1 MDNINYII
9 FKILSNGATLEEKE
23 LFDKWLDNDSTNYA
37 EFNKLKAYWTY
48 HVEYQHNIKA
58 DDAFDRFNRNKL
70 TPTRNR
76 NRNKRIRNI
85 FIGFVSAAAVALL
98 LLTVGQPALSPKDD
112 FAFQTKN
119 QKDTL
124 YLPDSTMVVLNKNS
138 KLNYSSQYNK
148 SERRIRLVGEAYFDV
163 RKNAK
168 VPFVVRM
175 EKCQITVLGTAFN
188 VRAYEK
194 EKSIQATLI
203 RGIIRF
209 DVKEAGNVNDNQ
221 ITLRPN
227 QVLKY
232 NKFTEDI
239 SIKHVDAESSLIWM
253 SDIHRYESK
262 HLDSFLN
269 DLGIVYNKQ
278 ISVSDKELAQTVVS
292 GSFSNNQ
299 KIDEILLL
307 ISRSVPIKWKMDN
320 DTIIITR
327 K

>member
-9 FKILSNGATLEEKE
+9 FKVLSNEATPEEKE
-23 LFDKWLDNDSTNYA
+23 LFDNWLDKDSTNHA
-37 EFNKLKAYWTY
+37 EFIKLKTYWTS
-48 HVEYQHNIKA
+48 HVEYQHNIQV
-58 DDAFDRFNRNKL
+58 DEAFDRFNRTKL
-70 TPTRNR
+70 IPTR

-112 FAFQTKN
+112 FTFQTKN

-124 YLPDSTMVVLNKNS
+124 YLPDSTLVVLNKNS

-148 SERRIRLVGEAYFDV
+148 TERKIRLVGEAYFDV

-188 VRAYEK
+188 VRAYKK

-232 NKFTEDI
+232 NKLTEDI

-262 HLDSFLN
+262 HLRNFLN
-269 DLGIVYNKQ
+269 DLGTIYNKQ
-278 ISVSDKELAQTVVS
+278 INISDKELALTIIS
-292 GSFSNNQ
+292 GSFSNTQ
-299 KIDEILLL
+299 TIDEILLL
-307 ISRSVPIKWKMDN
+307 ISRSVPIKWEIDN
-320 DTIIITR
+320 DTIKITR
-327 K
+327 NQ

>member
-9 FKILSNGATLEEKE
+9 FKVLSNEATLEEKE
-23 LFDKWLDNDSTNYA
+23 LFDKWLDNDKTNYA
-37 EFNKLKAYWTY
+37 EFNKLKAYWTS
-48 HVEYQHNIKA
+48 HVEYQHNIQV
-58 DDAFDRFNRNKL
+58 DEAFDRFKREKL
-70 TPTRNR
+70 IPTRDR
-76 NRNKRIRNI
+76 NRRIRKL

-98 LLTVGQPALSPKDD
+98 LLTVGQPVLTPKDD
-112 FAFQTKN
+112 FTFQTKN

-168 VPFVVRM
+168 VPFVVGM

-194 EKSIQATLI
+194 EKNIQATLI

-209 DVKEAGNVNDNQ
+209 DVKDAGNENDNQ

-227 QVLKY
+227 QVLRY
-232 NKFTEDI
+232 NKLTEDI
-239 SIKHVDAESSLIWM
+239 SIRHVDAASSLIWM
-253 SDIHRYESK
+253 CDIHRYESK
-262 HLDSFLN
+262 QLENFLN
-269 DLGIVYNKQ
+269 DLGVVYNKQ
-278 ISVSDKELAQTVVS
+278 INVSDKELARTIIS
-292 GSFSNNQ
+292 GSFRNNQ
-299 KIDEILLL
+299 TIDEILLL
-307 ISRSVPIKWKMDN
+307 ISRSVPIKWEINN
-320 DTIIITR
+320 DTIKITR
-327 K
+327 N

>member
-1 MDNINYII
+1 MDDINYII
-9 FKILSNGATLEEKE
+9 FKVLSNEATLEEKE
-23 LFDKWLDNDSTNYA
+23 LFDKWLHNDSSNCD
-37 EFNKLKAYWTY
+37 EFNKLKAYWISQ
-48 HVEYQHNIKA
+48 VEYQHNIQA
-58 DDAFDRFNRNKL
+58 DEAFDRFKRNKL
-70 TPTRNR
+70 IPIR
-76 NRNKRIRNI
+76 NRNKRIRKLI
-85 FIGFVSAAAVALL
+85 IGCVSAAAVALL
-98 LLTVGQPALSPKDD
+98 LFTLGEPAITPKDN
-112 FAFQTKN
+112 FTFQTKN

-124 YLPDSTMVVLNKNS
+124 YLPDSTMVVLNKFS

-148 SERRIRLVGEAYFDV
+148 SERRIHLRGEAYFDV

-168 VPFVVRM
+168 VPFVVGM

-209 DVKEAGNVNDNQ
+209 DVKEAGNGNDNQ

-232 NKFTEDI
+232 NKLTEDI
-239 SIKHVDAESSLIWM
+239 SIRHVDAVSSLIWM

-262 HLDSFLN
+262 HLGSFLN

-278 ISVSDKELAQTVVS
+278 INISDKELARTIIS

-299 KIDEILLL
+299 NIDEILLL
-307 ISRSVPIKWKMDN
+307 ISRSVPIKWKIDN
-320 DTIIITR
+320 DTIKITR
-327 K
+327 N